1 MTLYLISAA
10 IIAAACYGLYR
21 ALQESDAERALT
33 YPLGSPERRALEG
46 ERDGSHEAASIRG
59 VTA

>member
-10 IIAAACYGLYR
+10 VIVAACYGLYL

-33 YPLGSPERRALEG
+33 FPLGSPERLILEG
-46 ERDGSHEAASIRG
+46 GRHGSH
-59 VTA
+59 

>member
-10 IIAAACYGLYR
+10 VIAVACYGPYL

-33 YPLGSPERRALEG
+33 YPLGSPERQILEG
-46 ERDGSHEAASIRG
+46 GRPPNAHPIYQA
-59 VTA
+59 